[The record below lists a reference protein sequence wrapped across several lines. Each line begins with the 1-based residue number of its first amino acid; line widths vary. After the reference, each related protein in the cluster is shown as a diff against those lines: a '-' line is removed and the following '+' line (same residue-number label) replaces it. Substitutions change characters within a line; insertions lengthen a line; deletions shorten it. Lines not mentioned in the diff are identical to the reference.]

1 MPSES
6 IVVVDDSP
14 TLSKLIQ
21 LVLGEMGLQV
31 IAANSAAAARDLLKI
46 ERPRLVLLDDVIDDQ
61 PIDGLCEYIAAL
73 APNPPGIVLLRS
85 GRGPEDLSKLAGVVD
100 SITKPFSPDALKALV
115 SHIVGLS
122 LQEGPSLPRR
132 RLMLTP
138 APDFTPSKLADLQ
151 TALSGTLAVFGAA
164 EILGLLGEGH
174 RTGVAMFTQQRTTVR
189 VRFGKGRIDY
199 ARAEGVQEE
208 FVLGRFLID
217 RAFISAEQLRTVAQ
231 QLRQLQGTKPRL
243 GEMLIEKGLL
253 TARELTEGMR
263 QQSLALV
270 YELLRWD
277 NGSFS
282 FVQKA
287 EPANANEFTLGL
299 VVDQL
304 LMEGLRRIDEWRII
318 EREVNN
324 FDEVFL
330 REEERMAAMGPGR
343 LLREEIA
350 VAELLNG
357 RNTVKDVIFQSHMGS
372 FDVCRVLY
380 RLLKSKLVRP
390 RISPSAP
397 Q

>member
-1 MPSES
+1 MPGET
-6 IVVVDDSP
+6 IVVIDDSP

-31 IAANSAAAARDLLKI
+31 IAANSAASARELLKT
-46 ERPRLVLLDDVIDDQ
+46 ERPRLVLLDDVIDDL
-61 PIDGLCEYIAAL
+61 PIDTLCADIAAL
-73 APNPPGIVLLRS
+73 TPTAPGIVLLRS
-85 GRGPEDLSKLAGVVD
+85 GHGPDDPAKLPGVID
-100 SITKPFSPDALKALV
+100 SITKPFSPDALKAMV
-115 SHIVGLS
+115 SHIVGMS

-132 RLMLTP
+132 RLVLTP
-138 APDFTPSKLADLQ
+138 APDFTPSLANEQ
-151 TALSGTLAVFGAA
+151 AALSGTLTVFGAA
-164 EILGLLGEGH
+164 EILGLLAEGQ
-174 RTGVAMFTQQRTTVR
+174 RTGVATFSQQRITVR

-199 ARAEGVQEE
+199 ARALGVAEE
-208 FVLGRFLID
+208 FLLGRFLID
-217 RAFISAEQLRTVAQ
+217 RGFITKAELEAIAEHLRKLPSAKQ
-231 QLRQLQGTKPRL
+231 RL
-243 GEMLIEKGLL
+243 GEILVAKGLISQ
-253 TARELTEGMR
+253 RELTEGMR
-263 QQSLALV
+263 QQTLALV

-277 NGSFS
+277 NGTFA
-282 FVQKA
+282 FVAKA
-287 EPANANEFTLGL
+287 EAATANEATLGL

-304 LMEGLRRIDEWRII
+304 LMEGLRRIDEWRVI

-324 FDEVFL
+324 FDEVYL

>member
-1 MPSES
+1 MSGEP
-6 IVVVDDSP
+6 IVVIDDSP
-14 TLSKLIQ
+14 TLSKLVQ

-31 IAANSAAAARDLLKI
+31 IAASSDALARELLKV
-46 ERPRLVLLDDVIDDQ
+46 EKPRLVLLDDMLDDK
-61 PIDGLCEYIAAL
+61 PVDNLCAHIAAL
-73 APNPPGIVLLRS
+73 EPSPPGVVLLRS
-85 GRGPEDLSKLAGVVD
+85 GHGPKDPSKLPGVVD

-115 SHIVGLS
+115 SHIVGMS

-138 APDFTPSKLADLQ
+138 APDFTPQKSEEQ
-151 TALSGTLAVFGAA
+151 PALTGTLGVFGAG
-164 EILGLLGEGH
+164 EILGLLSEGQ
-174 RTGVAMFTQQRTTVR
+174 RTGVATFTQQRTTIR
-189 VRFGKGRIDY
+189 VHLRKGRIDF
-199 ARAEGVQEE
+199 ARADGVLEE
-208 FVLGRFLID
+208 FLLGRFLIE
-217 RAFISAEQLRTVAQ
+217 RGFIASPELESVARQLRT
-231 QLRQLQGTKPRL
+231 GTASKPRL
-243 GEMLIEKGLL
+243 GEALMDKGLIS
-253 TARELTEGMR
+253 ARELTEGMR
-263 QQSLALV
+263 LQTCALI

-277 NGSFS
+277 NGAFG
-282 FVQKA
+282 FLPKTEA
-287 EPANANEFTLGL
+287 PAGSEASLGL

-330 REEERMAAMGPGR
+330 REEERMAAMGPGK
-343 LLREEIA
+343 LLRDEIA

-380 RLLKSKLVRP
+380 RLLKSKLIRP